1 MHKKMNYKEAL
12 KYSMNL
18 CSRQERC
25 KYEIRE
31 KLLGLDMSMQDI
43 EKVMSLLEKESFIDE
58 VRFAGMYAS
67 DKLRFNKWGKTK
79 IRYMLNQKKIPGEII
94 EKALDEVDASLYEEI
109 LTEELNKKRKAIKS
123 GNKWDVRNKLYRFA
137 RQKGF
142 ESDLI
147 QQILSSELP

>member
-1 MHKKMNYKEAL
+1 MNYKEAL

-31 KLLGLDMSMQDI
+31 KLLGLEMSMQDI
-43 EKVMSLLEKESFIDE
+43 EKVMSLLEKEGFIDE

-79 IRYMLNQKKIPGEII
+79 IRYMLNQKKIPGE
-94 EKALDEVDASLYEEI
+94 
-109 LTEELNKKRKAIKS
+109 KKS
-123 GNKWDVRNKLYRFA
+123 
-137 RQKGF
+137 RQK
-142 ESDLI
+142 
-147 QQILSSELP
+147 